1 VKLHFEEARGH
12 APADAEIRTTVKSLE
27 KPVFAYSYEIIDNRR
42 GNGDG
47 RVQKGEGLTM
57 YLTAKNAGKGRSFET
72 QANLRNLSGEGV
84 LLHDGRF
91 DISNMMPGDV
101 KRVAFTFDVEPALAD
116 PEAKV
121 QLQIRDEDLREEVD
135 EKVRLP
141 ILDPLTVAAS
151 GGVQRAKAT
160 GADLRNSP
168 DASGRVFA
176 RLPAGSAAT
185 VVGSANGYVKL
196 AIGGEGRFA
205 FAKASDLEAGGSVAS
220 PLALEDAMA
229 HAPPAVEIPQPQ
241 LATRD
246 GHTLVHGSANDDAQL
261 LDAYIFVGSR
271 KVFYRSN
278 HNGQDPKHMAFDADL
293 PLRPGVNVVTI
304 VAREN
309 PDTTTHRTFI
319 VRRDGANGELLVTPK
334 TDDDLSE
341 TASNDDD

>member
-1 VKLHFEEARGH
+1 
-12 APADAEIRTTVKSLE
+12 
-27 KPVFAYSYEIIDNRR
+27 
-42 GNGDG
+42 
-47 RVQKGEGLTM
+47 M
-57 YLTAKNAGKGRSFET
+57 YLTVKNAGKGRSFET
-72 QANLRNLSGEGV
+72 QANLRNLSGEGL

-101 KRVAFTFDVEPALAD
+101 KRVAFTFDVEPALQD

-141 ILDPLTVAAS
+141 IMDPLAVAAS
-151 GGVQRAKAT
+151 GGTQAARST
-160 GADLRNSP
+160 GADLRNQP

-176 RLPAGSAAT
+176 RLPAGVAA
-185 VVGSANGYVKL
+185 VVQGTANGYVKVAL
-196 AIGGEGRFA
+196 GDGRFA
-205 FAKASDLEAGGSVAS
+205 FAKSSDLEPSHAPAGT
-220 PLALEDAMA
+220 PLLEDAMA

-246 GHTLVHGSANDDAQL
+246 THTLVHGSANDDAQL

-278 HNGQDPKHMAFDADL
+278 RNGPDQKRMAFDADL

-309 PDTTTHRTFI
+309 PDTVTHRTFI
-319 VRRDGANGELLVTPK
+319 VRRDGANGELLATPK
-334 TDDDLSE
+334 TEDELSE
-341 TASNDDD
+341 TGSEDD